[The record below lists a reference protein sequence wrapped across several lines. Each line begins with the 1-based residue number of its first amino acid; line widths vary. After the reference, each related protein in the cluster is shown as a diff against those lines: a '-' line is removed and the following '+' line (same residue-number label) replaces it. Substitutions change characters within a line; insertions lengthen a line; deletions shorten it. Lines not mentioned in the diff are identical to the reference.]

1 MLDQSQTES
10 SNYDANGSD
19 NELDTNSGE
28 SLAAV
33 LWRYK
38 WLLSFFTVV
47 GTGVGYWMYKQKPT
61 TYRATTQLM
70 FKSDTPLTL
79 DATTGAVSGGIPS
92 GNLMQQLIIS
102 DAIVGSVASNPELKS
117 IPSLEAKTDE
127 QIVNMVRAGIRFQTI
142 TDPRDSRDRM
152 IAALNFEGRDP
163 EVCVAA
169 VNAMSSAIDEH
180 FDAEREMT
188 INGVGTLIKEAQGK
202 LQPQLQSLESEYE
215 NFRDTAQL
223 EWGTD
228 GQAIN
233 PHRERQFMLQSH
245 QLELE
250 QKMRSLQSD
259 LRFAKSTADANS
271 DPIMVAQI
279 IGQLDDALIDDVAT
293 PNADAIGGDNPL
305 QNDLELQKFEVEKTL
320 LPLKI
325 KLEQLAVEWGDSHPS
340 VKLIKTQID
349 SSQNELN
356 RLNAQIAE
364 RRKEIAAQA
373 TQGNAGQA
381 RRKLREAKAAEA
393 VEAYIRGHEQRLIVL
408 DEEMTA
414 LGRQIATEKT
424 AADELKK
431 VEDKDAAYSRQ
442 VERLHGMWVQL
453 ESKLASLKLVDVN
466 GGIIVEPLLATGQAY
481 VTGPDLRKD
490 LILFGMAGLGVAGL
504 LAVLFEASAK
514 MFRSAEEV
522 QRELRVPV
530 LTHVP
535 LDEGRVPQ
543 TKGVESEL
551 ASLDPKLAVVHRP
564 YSPAAE
570 AIRGVRTSLLFD
582 HRQFKSKV
590 FQVTSPLPGD
600 GKSTMVANIGC
611 SLAQSGKRTLLID
624 LDLRSPRLSLRFN
637 LEGGQGL
644 TNVLN
649 GESAPTEAVHQTPI
663 ENLDVL
669 PCGPLPANPAEALT
683 LAELGE
689 VFQWARE
696 NYDFVIVDTPP
707 LLMVSDPAVVTT
719 YTDAAM
725 LILRIRRRCK
735 PNSKEA
741 IAMLRA
747 AGARV
752 MGCVI
757 NKVDDI
763 SGGLSYKSSASGS
776 YQSIGY
782 GYGDRYRRRYQQEAN
797 VQDTYIVRGKTT
809 TPAVDRAEP
818 MEDISVSPGTAE
830 EPRPLMPERS
840 DAVYE
845 DV

>member
-10 SNYDANGSD
+10 NNYDATGTSE
-19 NELDTNSGE
+19 ELESRTGE

-38 WLLSFFTVV
+38 WLLTLFTVM

-61 TYRATTQLM
+61 TYSATTRLM
-70 FKSDTPLTL
+70 FVSDSPLTL
-79 DATTGAVSGGIPS
+79 DATTGAISGGIPS

-102 DAIVGSVASNPELKS
+102 DAIVGSVAANEELKS
-117 IPSLEAKTDE
+117 IPSLEAKTDD
-127 QIVNMVRAGIRFQTI
+127 QLKALVLSGIRFQTI

-152 IAALNFEGRDP
+152 IASINFEGRDA
-163 EVCVAA
+163 EVCVAI
-169 VNAMSSAIDEH
+169 VNAMSAAIDEH
-180 FDAEREMT
+180 FDAERETT
-188 INGVGTLIKEAQGK
+188 INGVGNLINEAKNK
-202 LQPQLQSLESEYE
+202 LMPQLTSLESDYE
-215 NFRDTAQL
+215 AFRNTAQL
-223 EWGTD
+223 EWGME

-245 QLELE
+245 RLELE
-250 QKMRSLQSD
+250 QKNRELNSE
-259 LRFAKSTADANS
+259 LRFAVSTQKSNS
-271 DPIMVAQI
+271 DPIMAAQI
-279 IGQLDDALIDDVAT
+279 IGQLGESLIDEVASQGTSAAVT
-293 PNADAIGGDNPL
+293 PNVN
-305 QNDLELQKFEVEKTL
+305 NDLELQKFEVEKAL

-325 KLEQLAVEWGDSHPS
+325 KLDQLTLEFGDSHPR
-340 VKLIKTQID
+340 VKSIKTQIE

-356 RLNAQIAE
+356 ELNAQISK
-364 RRKEIAAQA
+364 RRIELAARTEQVD
-373 TQGNAGQA
+373 AGEEF
-381 RRKLREAKAAEA
+381 RKLRMTKAAEA
-393 VEAYIRGHEQRLIVL
+393 VNAYIRSREQRLIVL
-408 DEEMTA
+408 QEDITN
-414 LGRQIATEKT
+414 LDKQIADEKA
-424 AADELKK
+424 AADQLKK
-431 VEDKDAAYSRQ
+431 VEDQDAAFARRI
-442 VERLHGMWVQL
+442 ERIQGMLIQL

-466 GGIIVEPLLATGQAY
+466 GGITVEPVKATGEAY

-490 LILFGMAGLGVAGL
+490 LVLFGMAGLGLAGL

-535 LDEGRVPQ
+535 LDEGRVPH

-551 ASLDPKLAVVHRP
+551 AKLDPKLAVVHRP

-570 AIRGVRTSLLFD
+570 AIRGVRTSILFD

-649 GESAPTEAVHQTPI
+649 GETAPAESVHQTPI
-663 ENLDVL
+663 ENLDIL

-683 LAELGE
+683 LAELGD

-719 YTDAAM
+719 YADTAM

-797 VQDTYIVRGKTT
+797 AQDTYIVRGKSNA
-809 TPAVDRAEP
+809 PAVERVEPANGVEVAGESGPKEARAL
-818 MEDISVSPGTAE
+818 VT
-830 EPRPLMPERS
+830 ERKR
-840 DAVYE
+840 VYE